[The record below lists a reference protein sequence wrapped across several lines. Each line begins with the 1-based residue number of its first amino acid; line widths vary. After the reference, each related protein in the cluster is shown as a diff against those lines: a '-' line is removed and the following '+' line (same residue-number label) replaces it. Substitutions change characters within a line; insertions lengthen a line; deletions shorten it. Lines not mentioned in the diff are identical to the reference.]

1 MRGTIVL
8 VADGDE
14 AAIRPV
20 VAEIDEAAHQLARS
34 GVSVGIV
41 LVETGDGATAD
52 AATDAAARL
61 GLHLDVVRAAGADT
75 WHSHRLGFAR
85 AMSQSPGEQP
95 EFLVTLDA
103 RGHHDARQLPDL
115 VRAFV
120 ARSSGMTIGSRWVRG
135 GAAPGTPP
143 VRALLSRLA
152 SALVG
157 RMTGLRRV
165 RDVTTSFRVM
175 RPEVAAL
182 VAHEHATAG
191 TYGYYCESVAVAQA
205 LGFSIHEVPITFR
218 PRYSDVAELTNRDLV
233 RFWRDVLQIRG
244 RVGGIRRA
252 MAHDQATWAARS
264 GRHRAQGDSTGS
276 HFGAADE
283 LATLAGAARFVDW
296 IVSELDDVLD
306 GRILEVGAGLGTVAV
321 EIARRHPDA
330 TVVAIEPADNV
341 VAELAARTAGIAN
354 LQVRRCTSSELLA
367 DGGEGT
373 FDVAVY
379 VNVLEHIRDDA
390 AELRVAHRLLAPGGH
405 VCVFGPAMPSL
416 YGSLDFKSGHFRRYD
431 IDALRATL
439 DDAGFD
445 VVELHHLDIV
455 GVLPYWLLY
464 RVLDVGTL
472 DRVSSAGYDRVVVPV
487 SRALQRVVPRPGVG
501 KNVVAIARRR
511 A

>member
-1 MRGTIVL
+1 VL

-20 VAEIDEAAHQLARS
+20 LAEIDEAAHQLARS
-34 GVSVGIV
+34 GITLRIV
-41 LVETGDGATAD
+41 LVDTGTGATA
-52 AATDAAARL
+52 AAAVDEAERL
-61 GLHLDVVRAAGADT
+61 ELDLEVVSEPGADT
-75 WHSHRLGFAR
+75 WHSHRLGFTR
-85 AMSQSPGEQP
+85 AMAGSPGEQP
-95 EFLVTLDA
+95 ELLVTLDA
-103 RGHHDARQLPDL
+103 SGHHDARQLPDL

-143 VRALLSRLA
+143 IRAFLSRLA

-182 VAHEHATAG
+182 VADEHATVG

-205 LGFSIHEVPITFR
+205 LGYSIHEVPITFR
-218 PRYSDVAELTNRDLV
+218 PRYSDVGELTNRDLI
-233 RFWRDVLQIRG
+233 RFWRDVLRIRE
-244 RVGGIRRA
+244 RVRDIRRA

-264 GRHRAQGDSTGS
+264 GRHRAQGDTTGS

-283 LATLAGAARFVDW
+283 LATLAGAAHFVDW
-296 IVSELDDVLD
+296 IVSELDPVLR
-306 GRILEVGAGLGTVAV
+306 GRIVEVGAGLGTVAA
-321 EIARRHPDA
+321 EMARRHPDA
-330 TVVAIEPADNV
+330 AVVAIEPADNM
-341 VAELAARTAGIAN
+341 VADLAGRAAGIDN
-354 LQVRRCTSSELLA
+354 LDVRRCTSSELLA
-367 DGGEGT
+367 DGGEGA

-379 VNVLEHIRDDA
+379 VNVLEHIRDDVG
-390 AELRVAHRLLAPGGH
+390 ELRVAHRLLAPGGH
-405 VCVFGPAMPSL
+405 LCVFGPAMPAL
-416 YGSLDFKSGHFRRYD
+416 YGSLDFKSGHYRRYD
-431 IDALRATL
+431 IEALRSTIEA
-439 DDAGFD
+439 AGFD
-445 VVELHHLDIV
+445 VVELHHLDIA

-472 DRVSSAGYDRVVVPV
+472 DRASSAAYDRVVVPA
-487 SRALQRVVPRPGVG
+487 SRALQRVVPRPRIG